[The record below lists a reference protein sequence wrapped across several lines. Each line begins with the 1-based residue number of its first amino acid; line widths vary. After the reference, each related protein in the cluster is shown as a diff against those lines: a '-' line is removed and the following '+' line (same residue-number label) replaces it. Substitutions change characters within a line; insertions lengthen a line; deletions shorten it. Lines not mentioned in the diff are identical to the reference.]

1 MTMDDLEFRRRVLTN
16 PAQVNEELTAAA
28 VNNPERLKFIQEAQQ
43 LDARIHGIAATV
55 SVPDGLAQRLKGLSS
70 EEIQNTHSTAKPS
83 WRRYMAIAATFV
95 LAIGATLSAGLFGE
109 NPSAADIQL
118 HNDVIQHVYREAPRF
133 ESNLKDM
140 AWPEINKVVAAAGG
154 HLNDDDA
161 IKTMHVK
168 FANGCRLGLERRA
181 AHIVLEGTQGAVS
194 VFMVKNSPVKKAMNV
209 DDPRYSG
216 KIIPFGEGN
225 LIIVGEKSEPIETY
239 ESLITQSFQ
248 WEI

>member
-1 MTMDDLEFRRRVLTN
+1 MTMDDLEFRRRVLTS
-16 PAQVNEELTAAA
+16 PDDVSEDLTEAAA
-28 VNNPERLKFIQEAQQ
+28 GNSERLKFAQEAKQ
-43 LDARIHGIAATV
+43 LDKRILDIAMTTP
-55 SVPDGLAQRLKGLSS
+55 VPADLAQRLKMLSS
-70 EEIQNTHSTAKPS
+70 NDIQSAAVKPA
-83 WRRYMAIAATFV
+83 WRRYVAIAASFV
-95 LAIGATLSAGLFGE
+95 LAIGATLSVGLFNE
-109 NPSAADIQL
+109 SPSAADIQL
-118 HNDVIQHVYREAPRF
+118 HDDVIQHVYREAPRY
-133 ESNLKDM
+133 ESNLQDM
-140 AWPEINKVVAAAGG
+140 AWPDVNKVVLAAGG
-154 HLNDDDA
+154 HLNDDEA

-194 VFMVKNSPVKKAMNV
+194 VFMVKNSPVKKPMNL

-239 ESLITQSFQ
+239 ESLLTQSFE